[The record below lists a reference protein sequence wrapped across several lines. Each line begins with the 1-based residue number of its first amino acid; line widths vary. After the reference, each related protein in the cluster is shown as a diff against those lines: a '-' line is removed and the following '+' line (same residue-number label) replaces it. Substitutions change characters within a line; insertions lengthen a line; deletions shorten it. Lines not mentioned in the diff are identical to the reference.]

1 MNFAGFQQKDFDSFT
16 IEGLGERMEAIQT
29 RIQPK
34 FQAIGEELVDYL
46 SAHLGEE
53 MHMHIARH
61 ARRTVNPPNDTWVA
75 FSYNNRGYKMTP
87 HFQVGLWDDR
97 LFVWLA
103 YIYELPNKTDMARH
117 FIDNI
122 DKFRAMIP
130 ADFDI
135 SMNHMKKSDELMK
148 DIDARKT
155 LERFRDVK
163 SAELLI
169 GKQFNS
175 DDPILEDSKAFVE
188 KVQEIYDTLIPIYQ
202 MSLQVNTVQKD

>member
-1 MNFAGFQQKDFDSFT
+1 MNFTGFKQKDFDAFT
-16 IEGLGERMEAIQT
+16 LEGLGERMEAIQT

-103 YIYELPNKTDMARH
+103 YIYELPNKKDMARL
-117 FIDNI
+117 FIDEI
-122 DKFRAMIP
+122 DTFQSLIP
-130 ADFDI
+130 EDYDI

-148 DIDARKT
+148 DIDVRKK

-169 GKQFNS
+169 GKQFAS
-175 DDPILEDSKAFVE
+175 DDPILRDGEAFITE
-188 KVQEIYDTLIPIYQ
+188 VQSIYEQLIPVYQ
-202 MSLQVNTVQKD
+202 LSLQSANIQ

>member
-1 MNFAGFQQKDFDSFT
+1 MNFAGFQQKDFDTFT

-122 DKFRAMIP
+122 DEFQAMIP

-135 SMNHMKKSDELMK
+135 SMNHMKKSDELMQ
-148 DIDARKT
+148 DIDVRRK

-169 GKQFNS
+169 GKQFYS
-175 DDPILEDSKAFVE
+175 DDPILQDGEAFFQ
-188 KVQEIYDTLIPIYQ
+188 KVQSIYDQVIPIYQ
-202 MSLQVNTVQKD
+202 MSLETNIVQ